1 MIRPDLAYTAH
12 TLAKF
17 GDNPRPE
24 HWKAVM
30 KALQYL
36 IQTAS
41 LGVTYGGATDVAMK
55 LSAWVDADHTACPD
69 TPRSVSG
76 GAVTLGGGAISQFS
90 RGQRVT
96 ATATSESEYVA
107 LAEVVN
113 EVRLLR
119 HVKALMVS
127 PIGYNI
133 RVHEHNKGA
142 IRITENS
149 LSSRQTRHID
159 VKHHMVRDAA
169 DGGIIRVEHVKSE
182 EQHADVLTKAIYA
195 KSFEKHA
202 RFLLNVR

>member
-1 MIRPDLAYTAH
+1 VIVISVDDLLVSSETKQDEHQALEDLRSSFSIKDQAEISYYLGCHITWDRKARTEMLDQQRFAQTVTERFEIRKPAGALKWVANMIRPDLAYTAH

-113 EVRLLR
+113 E
-119 HVKALMVS
+119 
-127 PIGYNI
+127 
-133 RVHEHNKGA
+133 
-142 IRITENS
+142 
-149 LSSRQTRHID
+149 
-159 VKHHMVRDAA
+159 
-169 DGGIIRVEHVKSE
+169 
-182 EQHADVLTKAIYA
+182 
-195 KSFEKHA
+195 
-202 RFLLNVR
+202 